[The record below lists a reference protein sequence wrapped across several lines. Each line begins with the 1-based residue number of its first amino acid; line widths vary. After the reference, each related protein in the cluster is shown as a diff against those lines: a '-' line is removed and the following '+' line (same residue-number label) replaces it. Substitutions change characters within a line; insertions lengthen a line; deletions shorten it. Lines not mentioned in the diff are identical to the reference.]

1 MVQTKR
7 VSPEF
12 SRRILIVDNV
22 TTNRRLVDGLLRPE
36 GYQVLH
42 AANGEKAL
50 QLIEQEKPDL
60 VLLDVIMPG
69 MNGFETCRRIRANR
83 WTRHIPVI
91 LVTSLNA
98 RDHKAQ
104 GQQVG
109 ADDFMA
115 KPFDRLELLI
125 RVRSMLRIKALHDRL
140 SQKIAELE
148 SAKIRL
154 RHLADTDPLTSLFN
168 KRYLIENLGIEANR
182 ADRYGNSLSLLIID
196 VDHFKAIN
204 DKFGHATG
212 DAVLQQMA
220 TVLVNWVRAIDLV
233 ARYGGEQ
240 FAIVLPE
247 TVEPGAERVAER
259 LREQVERHRFLDA
272 EGEPLQKITISVGVA
287 GHSSEVNESDVL
299 IKLAEARLYDA
310 KQGGRN
316 RVMGASDLKTV
327 GLPA

>member
-1 MVQTKR
+1 M
-7 VSPEF
+7 
-12 SRRILIVDNV
+12 
-22 TTNRRLVDGLLRPE
+22 
-36 GYQVLH
+36 
-42 AANGEKAL
+42 
-50 QLIEQEKPDL
+50 
-60 VLLDVIMPG
+60 
-69 MNGFETCRRIRANR
+69 
-83 WTRHIPVI
+83 
-91 LVTSLNA
+91 
-98 RDHKAQ
+98 
-104 GQQVG
+104 
-109 ADDFMA
+109 
-115 KPFDRLELLI
+115 
-125 RVRSMLRIKALHDRL
+125 
-140 SQKIAELE
+140 
-148 SAKIRL
+148 
-154 RHLADTDPLTSLFN
+154 
-168 KRYLIENLGIEANR
+168 
-182 ADRYGNSLSLLIID
+182 IID

-204 DKFGHATG
+204 DKFDHATG

-327 GLPA
+327 GLPV